1 MPTPTKGARLGGS
14 PAHERL
20 ILANLATSLFE
31 HGRITTTEA
40 KARRLRPY
48 AERLITKARRGDLH
62 NRRQVATVIRDKDV
76 LHHLFADIGPRFVN
90 RPGGYV
96 RIVKLGLRKGDS
108 ASVVVIELVDGDVT
122 PRATSTPA
130 RPAASASGSTRG
142 VPAASAAPVV
152 ADVEEVPVVADE
164 DVALDETAVADEA
177 PATGEATT
185 DEALDETVAPAAPA
199 TDEVATQN
207 EAPKA

>member
-14 PAHERL
+14 PAHERI

-48 AERLITKARRGDLH
+48 AERLITKARKGDLH

-122 PRATSTPA
+122 PRATATPA
-130 RPAASASGSTRG
+130 RPAATA
-142 VPAASAAPVV
+142 PAAVTTESAAVV
-152 ADVEEVPVVADE
+152 EDDSATAE
-164 DVALDETAVADEA
+164 DVALDETTLDEGAADETAPDASGSDVALDETVADEA
-177 PATGEATT
+177 PAT
-185 DEALDETVAPAAPA
+185 DEAAESD
-199 TDEVATQN
+199 

>member
-48 AERLITKARRGDLH
+48 AERLITKARKGDLH

-122 PRATSTPA
+122 PGTAATPA
-130 RPAASASGSTRG
+130 RPAATA
-142 VPAASAAPVV
+142 PAAAAPAPVV
-152 ADVEEVPVVADE
+152 EES
-164 DVALDETAVADEA
+164 DVALDETVADEA
-177 PATGEATT
+177 PVT
-185 DEALDETVAPAAPA
+185 DGAPASGSEVALDETVAVEAPVTDQAAA
-199 TDEVATQN
+199 TDEAATD